1 MEQLQ
6 EVLTVYFISS
16 KKVSCNKYDHHR
28 AIPYISS
35 TQFIQM
41 SYYVM
46 IIVLFVCCP
55 FFMQVTPEQIKS
67 RRHVIIPPLPPPNS
81 TTRQNA
87 TKNVYTT
94 D

>member
-1 MEQLQ
+1 MIIYEETHFSGAHSQKNYIFIMEQLQ
-6 EVLTVYFISS
+6 EVLTVYFMSS

-46 IIVLFVCCP
+46 IIVLFFAVHFLCKLH
-55 FFMQVTPEQIKS
+55 QNRS
-67 RRHVIIPPLPPPNS
+67 RAGVMS
-81 TTRQNA
+81 
-87 TKNVYTT
+87 
-94 D
+94 